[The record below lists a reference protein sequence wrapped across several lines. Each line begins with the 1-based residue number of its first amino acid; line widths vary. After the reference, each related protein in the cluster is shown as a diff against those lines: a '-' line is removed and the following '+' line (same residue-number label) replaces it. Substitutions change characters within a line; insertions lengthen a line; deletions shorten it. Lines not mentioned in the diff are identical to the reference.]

1 MRKRLSGPGKFIL
14 AVIAV
19 MLVVLLI
26 LLGAYSG
33 VTSLIDNM
41 NTVATGVVIWKTVQ
55 SVYTTSPEAAITATN
70 SPDTPEPPSQPTSLP
85 SATLAE

>member
-1 MRKRLSGPGKFIL
+1 MKRLSNPVRFTL

-26 LLGAYSG
+26 LIWALSG
-33 VTSLIDNM
+33 VTTLIDNM

-70 SPDTPEPPSQPTSLP
+70 SPDTPAPPPQPTLAP
-85 SATLAE
+85 QPTLVQ

>member
-26 LLGAYSG
+26 LLGAWSG
-33 VTSLIDNM
+33 VTSLISNM
-41 NTVATGVVIWKTVQ
+41 NTVETGIVIMKTVQ

-70 SPDTPEPPSQPTSLP
+70 SPETLEPQPTFSP
-85 SATLAE
+85 SPTLTQ

>member
-1 MRKRLSGPGKFIL
+1 MRKRLSGPAKFIF

-70 SPDTPEPPSQPTSLP
+70 GPDTPQPPSTPTLRP
-85 SATLAE
+85 TLAE